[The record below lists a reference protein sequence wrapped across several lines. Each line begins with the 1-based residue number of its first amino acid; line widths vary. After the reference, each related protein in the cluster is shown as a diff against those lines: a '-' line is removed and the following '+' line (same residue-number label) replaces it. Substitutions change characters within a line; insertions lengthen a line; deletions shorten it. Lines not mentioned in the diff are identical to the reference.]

1 MITHQFCPGDFG
13 TCRCG
18 AGLGDPIHWG
28 ATVAIESRPP
38 VCARCANPTYDPYGN
53 CHKHADGEWSCGEV
67 HFDRDPVRTDDVL
80 EAQNTA
86 LRKALIACRAL
97 HTGAEFMKG
106 EAQRTLWMVDAVIEE
121 TR

>member
-1 MITHQFCPGDFG
+1 MASVNAHQFTPGDFG

-28 ATVAIESRPP
+28 ATTPADRIHAAYDAAVAS
-38 VCARCANPTYDPYGN
+38 
-53 CHKHADGEWSCGEV
+53 
-67 HFDRDPVRTDDVL
+67 DPVRTDDVL
-80 EAQNTA
+80 EARVTA

-106 EAQRTLWMVDAVIEE
+106 EAQRVLWHVDAVIEE